1 MNSVGILNFH
11 FANNFG
17 AVLVP
22 FAMINIIEK
31 LGYRAE
37 IINYVPKPA
46 PKRRN
51 FIEFRRKFLRMEKNI
66 PVLRTLEELSEAQ
79 HGFDRIVVGS
89 DQVWR
94 LFDTSI
100 YMLDFVQ
107 GNRLLIS
114 YAASFGGSSFSK
126 LTNEKAASLLNR
138 FDAISVRE
146 DSGVTICNDQFG
158 LPAMQ
163 VLDPTMLL
171 DESDYASI
179 ITHFN
184 PHTMSG
190 RYIAYSI
197 INKNNTDNL
206 QTNLESIRKSFKF
219 ELKNILLSADLSE
232 VNSVGGWLS
241 DIKNAELVITDSFHA
256 TVFSILYKKDFICV
270 VSGSNGTDRIPS
282 LLKMLGIDSS
292 ARIVNALK
300 DIDPSILNKH
310 IDYTSVY
317 ANLLKYRKKSILF
330 LKNALGKEVNYKLP
344 YIDNK

>member
-46 PKRRN
+46 PNRRN
-51 FIEFRRKFLRMEKNI
+51 FIEFRRKFLRIEKNI
-66 PVLRTLEELSEAQ
+66 PVIRTLEELSEVQ
-79 HGFDRIVVGS
+79 HRFDRIVVGS

-114 YAASFGGSSFSK
+114 YAASFGGSSFSR

-146 DSGVTICNDQFG
+146 DSGVTICNEQFG

-171 DESDYASI
+171 DESDYAPI

-184 PHTMSG
+184 PQPMSG
-190 RYIAYSI
+190 SYIAYSI
-197 INKNNTDNL
+197 INRNNTDNL
-206 QTNLESIRKSFKF
+206 QTNLESIKQSFKL
-219 ELKNILLSADLSE
+219 ELKNILMSDDLSE

-241 DIKNAELVITDSFHA
+241 DIKNAKIVITDSFHA
-256 TVFSILYKKDFICV
+256 TVFSILFKKDFVCV

-282 LLKMLGIDSS
+282 LLKMLGIDPSI
-292 ARIVNALK
+292 RIVSSLT
-300 DIDPSILNKH
+300 DIEPSILSKH

-317 ANLLKYRKKSILF
+317 DNLLKHREKSILF

-344 YIDNK
+344 YMHNK